1 MARSMNN
8 VRDGVVMLPPSP
20 NWFFGG
26 VADATK
32 GGVFAFCAK
41 NSVYLLD
48 VKRTIPCVTG
58 CLPCACARVTGCVF
72 SLKPGQERLCAT
84 SGDNGVVQVW
94 DTDSLTCLHTQGQ
107 HRSPVTA
114 VLWSPA
120 EETTIVSADQKGFIV
135 KWHYQTGDVQTF
147 CPDPKGH
154 IVSLACSSHQP
165 CLLAAGLKSG
175 TVVVLDMRGEGQ
187 VVCSL
192 QGHMDEV
199 QSVVWMAADDED
211 DNRTHTDESME
222 DKGHGQLLASGSKDG
237 TIRVWNTT
245 SASCAYTLKL
255 PSKPLGY
262 RGRGGG
268 EDGGRRLWVALCWR
282 KEQPHQ
288 IISSSHGGDILLWD
302 LRNQKWQAL
311 DHSGGTGHSR
321 VVFSITAVQNH
332 IITTSMDRQ
341 IILWDL
347 SRVKPQWSL
356 PTSGGFV
363 YALAFSPLT
372 TGQLAI
378 GVGDGMVRIW
388 NTQSGSPFDCLGFW
402 QGTKGK
408 VTALSWHPTKEG
420 TLAFGTDDGSV
431 GLYDVLHTKHAT
443 MSSTS
448 HKKTVYS
455 LSWGPAAAVSGVST
469 NLALYSCGGD
479 GEIYQHSFNKT
490 QQLAVC
496 ISDII
501 KTTNQIKHKLPPATE
516 IAWREDGQFVAI
528 GNEDGSVEVMA
539 SHNLRR
545 ICIIRTHHRPINKL
559 CWHPMLPDAPA
570 LYSYWLA
577 SASNQSDVHVHNLL
591 AVIGAD
597 TQPAVPL
604 VFSEPFRQAE
614 GHKAKVVDLSWSPHR
629 PGWLV
634 SASYDNTAQVW
645 DMTKD
650 KAVSNYRGHQGRVLS
665 VQWCPTDV
673 DMVYSGGDDFSVQ
686 SWKISQQEHKEP
698 PIDHKPPGRKPKS
711 KGKAKNRMTE
721 PHKQVA
727 QDLRQ
732 PELTRSQEQVGTGP
746 SRDGALSQEDMGGT
760 MGTSLQSEDQLRLLE
775 EKRAQLL
782 RRQKAEDCTSGVPQL
797 SLCEEDIASADS
809 EGQEATGQ
817 LKSPTSQRSLMEDVM
832 PVQRT
837 RENAVPIVASA
848 AEGRD
853 PRFNRKKKKGRS
865 LFPLSANMDNRAK
878 CHLQQDCLA
887 LTDLTYERA
896 AGDLAAGSGDLAGL
910 GLFFDRRSLYKTFK
924 EESLNHLQNGH
935 LDHSLQLA
943 IWRGD
948 IVGALQMA
956 RQHGQLT
963 DWLVAMAPLAGHDV
977 WLQTVEDY
985 SEQLCAQ
992 DQHYKA
998 VTFLLAC
1005 HKVHEAIDL
1014 LKNNKM
1020 FREAVALAKVRLP
1033 PHDPAV
1039 LEVYDAWATELQ
1051 KDHYEQAAK
1060 CYLAMQQPCDA
1071 AAVLAR
1077 RGDLET
1083 LQVAAKI
1090 AAAAGSED
1098 QLSSVAC
1105 RYAHECQVQCKWRE
1119 GQDLLRNHKQLQVH
1133 RLNLC
1138 LHEVLVHGLYDI
1150 GCLSEGWAQ
1159 AIVPYSWGELG
1170 SPVFLPEFLQYTGE
1184 SDPLC
1189 PWSPYLLQGQCFL
1202 GYVVQVW
1209 SQYCGLDLTTGNTPQ
1224 LCQQLTATLTGGSK
1238 PANAAKLLCMV
1249 SCQVTTG
1256 LLYLVG
1262 GDVHE
1267 AVTHFVAA
1275 VHLIHDRGQYY
1286 IMKGLLQMLLPQ
1298 GSFSLRQLDT
1308 LTGEKCFMAKVT
1320 VQGNCTSLQHIL
1332 SCLSAFY
1339 HVATLY
1345 ELWWSGPHQAVQMV
1359 DSGDGYLVSSA
1370 TDQPQKCSTDG
1381 SYTMKAA
1388 ASTPEENNTFPAT
1401 DQMYSVF
1408 IQQLQAISAA
1418 VLIPDV
1424 ARRYALE
1431 ERLAEM
1437 ESTLHGAAA
1446 NQRQSRLSK
1455 NTSTC
1460 NTVQTDGNYTCS
1472 TVQADGNNTCST
1484 VQADGNNTCSTVQAD
1499 GNNTCSTVQADGN
1512 NTCSTVQADGN
1523 NTCSTVQADG
1533 NNTCSTVQADGNNTC
1548 STVQA
1553 DGNNTCSTVQTGGNN
1568 TCSTVQA
1575 DGNNTYSTVQA
1586 DGNNTCSTVQA
1597 DGNNTC
1603 STVQA
1608 DGNNTCSTVQA
1619 DGNNTCSTVQAD
1631 GNNTCSTVQTGGNNT
1646 CSTVQADGNN
1656 TYSTVQADGNNTC
1669 STVQAD
1675 GNNTCST
1682 VQADGNNT
1690 CSTVQADGNNTCST
1704 VQTGG
1709 NNTCSTV
1716 QADGNNTCSTVQADG
1731 NNTCSTVQADGNN
1744 TCSTVQADGNNTCST
1759 VQADGNNTCST
1770 VQTDGNYTCST
1781 VQADGNNTC
1790 STVQADGNN
1799 TCSTVQADGN
1809 NTCSTVQADGNN
1821 TCSTVQTDGNNTC
1834 STVQTDGLQTGPSR
1848 KNNAED
1854 EEWINRGSLN
1864 GNSQMMAGLGV
1875 QQLET
1880 CQDVN
1885 QSTQLSHL
1893 KDQLSTIPQG
1903 YRILPFPEPVELA
1916 MTLVY
1921 LCCHWPQ
1928 NQDIMA
1934 AVGHAVISWGLT
1946 HSHKSSQHQYFTR
1959 WFNKMST

>member
-58 CLPCACARVTGCVF
+58 T
-72 SLKPGQERLCAT
+72 
-84 SGDNGVVQVW
+84 
-94 DTDSLTCLHTQGQ
+94 TQGKYYRFRTGVG
-107 HRSPVTA
+107 HRLTHLSPYPGTTQGTTQGKYYRFRTGVGHRLTH
-114 VLWSPA
+114 LSPYPGTTQGTTQGKYYRFRTGVGHRLTHLSPYPGTTQGTTQGKYYRFRTGVGHRLTHLSPYPGTTQ

-165 CLLAAGLKSG
+165 CLLAA
-175 TVVVLDMRGEGQ
+175 
-187 VVCSL
+187 
-192 QGHMDEV
+192 
-199 QSVVWMAADDED
+199 
-211 DNRTHTDESME
+211 
-222 DKGHGQLLASGSKDG
+222 
-237 TIRVWNTT
+237 
-245 SASCAYTLKL
+245 
-255 PSKPLGY
+255 
-262 RGRGGG
+262 
-268 EDGGRRLWVALCWR
+268 
-282 KEQPHQ
+282 
-288 IISSSHGGDILLWD
+288 GGDILLWD

-356 PTSGGFV
+356 PTLGGFV

-408 VTALSWHPTKEG
+408 VTA
-420 TLAFGTDDGSV
+420 
-431 GLYDVLHTKHAT
+431 
-443 MSSTS
+443 
-448 HKKTVYS
+448 
-455 LSWGPAAAVSGVST
+455 
-469 NLALYSCGGD
+469 
-479 GEIYQHSFNKT
+479 
-490 QQLAVC
+490 
-496 ISDII
+496 
-501 KTTNQIKHKLPPATE
+501 HKLPPATE

-591 AVIGAD
+591 AVI
-597 TQPAVPL
+597 
-604 VFSEPFRQAE
+604 
-614 GHKAKVVDLSWSPHR
+614 
-629 PGWLV
+629 
-634 SASYDNTAQVW
+634 
-645 DMTKD
+645 
-650 KAVSNYRGHQGRVLS
+650 
-665 VQWCPTDV
+665 
-673 DMVYSGGDDFSVQ
+673 
-686 SWKISQQEHKEP
+686 
-698 PIDHKPPGRKPKS
+698 DHKPPGRKPKS

-760 MGTSLQSEDQLRLLE
+760 MGTSLQSEDLLRLLE

-853 PRFNRKKKKGRS
+853 PRVNRKKKKGRS

-1098 QLSSVAC
+1098 QLSLVAC
-1105 RYAHECQVQCKWRE
+1105 RYAHEC
-1119 GQDLLRNHKQLQVH
+1119 
-1133 RLNLC
+1133 
-1138 LHEVLVHGLYDI
+1138 
-1150 GCLSEGWAQ
+1150 
-1159 AIVPYSWGELG
+1159 
-1170 SPVFLPEFLQYTGE
+1170 
-1184 SDPLC
+1184 
-1189 PWSPYLLQGQCFL
+1189 QGQCFL

-1548 STVQA
+1548 STVQ
-1553 DGNNTCSTVQTGGNN
+1553 T
-1568 TCSTVQA
+1568 
-1575 DGNNTYSTVQA
+1575 

-1597 DGNNTC
+1597 
-1603 STVQA
+1603 
-1608 DGNNTCSTVQA
+1608 
-1619 DGNNTCSTVQAD
+1619 
-1631 GNNTCSTVQTGGNNT
+1631 
-1646 CSTVQADGNN
+1646 
-1656 TYSTVQADGNNTC
+1656 
-1669 STVQAD
+1669 
-1675 GNNTCST
+1675 
-1682 VQADGNNT
+1682 
-1690 CSTVQADGNNTCST
+1690 
-1704 VQTGG
+1704 
-1709 NNTCSTV
+1709 
-1716 QADGNNTCSTVQADG
+1716 
-1731 NNTCSTVQADGNN
+1731 
-1744 TCSTVQADGNNTCST
+1744 
-1759 VQADGNNTCST
+1759 
-1770 VQTDGNYTCST
+1770 
-1781 VQADGNNTC
+1781 
-1790 STVQADGNN
+1790 
-1799 TCSTVQADGN
+1799 
-1809 NTCSTVQADGNN
+1809 
-1821 TCSTVQTDGNNTC
+1821 DGNNTC